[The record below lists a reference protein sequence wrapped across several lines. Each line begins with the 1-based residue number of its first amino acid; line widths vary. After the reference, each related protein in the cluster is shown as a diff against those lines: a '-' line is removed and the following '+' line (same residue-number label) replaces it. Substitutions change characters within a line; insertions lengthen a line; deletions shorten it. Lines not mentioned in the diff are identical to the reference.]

1 VFALIPSLDAL
12 LQCLLPAFTQ
22 PSFQTHCEIFLGWL
36 MCLSRRTEFA
46 VFQTIQ
52 ADTLLNR
59 KKRHP
64 FDRYYN
70 FFSRSAWTVADLAR
84 CLAVQIVVVLNPAG
98 LLYLVVDDTLLHK
111 RGKHVYGLGWFRDAV
126 ASTAKRVAT
135 ASGNHWVVLGLA
147 ICIPKTDIILCL
159 PIHCKLHLPGN
170 GQPSEAALA
179 RDMLLEVRR
188 WFPNRQLVLI
198 GDGAYANETMFSG
211 WSDLAKHVKYVGV
224 MRSDAA
230 LYDPAPPQQ
239 PKSKRGPKPK
249 KGPRLPSPKEA
260 AKKADRTRSPQSPW
274 AWQTVTAMAYGVQRE
289 LWVVSYLAVWPTV
302 LGLVP
307 IRVVVVRD
315 PQGKFDDA
323 YLFTTDVDAAL
334 SWVIATFARRWSIE
348 VAFKASKQVMK
359 IESPQHWCEE
369 SIKKLAPWVWL
380 MQSVVSL
387 WYLTAGR
394 QTPAAQ
400 AARRRMGA
408 WDTEWSLAH
417 MLRILRRTT
426 LGEIINSNSPT
437 RADQKQLIDALEN
450 YLSLAI

>member
-22 PSFQTHCEIFLGWL
+22 PSFQSHCEIFLGWL
-36 MCLSRRTEFA
+36 MCLSRRTEFS

-52 ADTLLNR
+52 ADTPVNR

-70 FFSRSAWTVADLAR
+70 FFSRSAWAVSDLAR
-84 CLAVQIVVVLNPAG
+84 CLAVQIVVRLNPTG

-135 ASGNHWVVLGLA
+135 ASGNHWVVMGLA

-159 PIHCKLHLPGN
+159 PIHCKLHLPGK

-179 RDMLLEVRR
+179 REMLLDVRS
-188 WFPNRQLVLI
+188 WFPDRQLVLV
-198 GDGAYANETMFSG
+198 GDGAYANESMFAS
-211 WSDLAKHVKYVGV
+211 WSDLAEQVKYVGV
-224 MRSDAA
+224 MRCDAA
-230 LYDPAPPQQ
+230 LYDPLPLKQPQG
-239 PKSKRGPKPK
+239 KRGPKPK

-260 AKKADRTRSPQSPW
+260 AKKADRARSVESPW
-274 AWQTVTAMAYGVQRE
+274 AWQTVTAMAYGIQRE
-289 LWVVSYLAVWPTV
+289 LLVVSYLAVWPTV
-302 LGLVP
+302 MGLLP

-323 YLFTTDVDAAL
+323 YLFTTDVAAEL

-359 IESPQHWCEE
+359 IEAPQHWCKE
-369 SIKKLAPWVWL
+369 SIQKLAPWTWL

-387 WYLTAGR
+387 WYLTEGR
-394 QTPAAQ
+394 KTPAAK

-408 WDTEWSLAH
+408 WDTEWSLAQ
-417 MLRILRRTT
+417 MFRILRRTT
-426 LGEIINSNSPT
+426 LRATINSNSPT
-437 RADQKQLIDALEN
+437 RANQQQLIDDLEN